1 MLPYVA
7 ILWCSDQ
14 RDSYNCD
21 VFLVSGDSRLV
32 PAVQGNNSLN
42 QTKDTEIK
50 WTIDAASTQARPK
63 WGKAELMNGFA
74 GSWMEHRDF
83 V

>member
-1 MLPYVA
+1 MLN

-14 RDSYNCD
+14 RDGYISD
-21 VFLVSGDSRLV
+21 VFWVSGDSRRV
-32 PAVQGNNSLN
+32 RTVQDNNSLN

-63 WGKAELMNGFA
+63 WGNAKLMNGFA
-74 GSWMEHRDF
+74 GSGMGRWGFM
-83 V
+83 

>member
-1 MLPYVA
+1 MLRSEGRLY
-7 ILWCSDQ
+7 LW
-14 RDSYNCD
+14 RI
-21 VFLVSGDSRLV
+21 LVSGDSTRV
-32 PAVQGNNSLN
+32 RKAQDNNLLN

-63 WGKAELMNGFA
+63 WGNTKLMNGFA
-74 GSWMEHRDF
+74 GSGKGRWDF